1 MVGSSRS
8 TSGTR
13 RAILV
18 SNPVISHKRGKKRV
32 LHTTSIRPIFQKV
45 EIIIETLYQL
55 LSVTIFKIIIM
66 KSVSLS
72 QYVTK

>member
-18 SNPVISHKRGKKRV
+18 SNPVISHERGKKRV

-45 EIIIETLYQL
+45 EIIIKTLYQL
-55 LSVTIFKIIIM
+55 LSVTIF
-66 KSVSLS
+66 
-72 QYVTK
+72 